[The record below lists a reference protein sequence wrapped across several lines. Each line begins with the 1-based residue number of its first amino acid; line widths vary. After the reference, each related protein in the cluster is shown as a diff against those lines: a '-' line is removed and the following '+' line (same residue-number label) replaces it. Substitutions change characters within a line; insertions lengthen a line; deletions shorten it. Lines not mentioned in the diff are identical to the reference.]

1 MPNSIDNWNIF
12 YEHPEKLTDK
22 HAQIYLEKI
31 LKLSEFP
38 QKSINNFVQNIKT
51 IVDKNSDLLDLIN
64 PNNIMVDFERKLLAP
79 SDLDD
84 TRGGL
89 PFRNPIEIYECL
101 ADEELAKQYNRFLNN
116 NEILAAEK
124 ARNKLFSK
132 VITAIRE
139 VFS

>member
-1 MPNSIDNWNIF
+1 
-12 YEHPEKLTDK
+12 
-22 HAQIYLEKI
+22 
-31 LKLSEFP
+31 
-38 QKSINNFVQNIKT
+38 
-51 IVDKNSDLLDLIN
+51 
-64 PNNIMVDFERKLLAP
+64 MVDFERKLLTP
-79 SDLDD
+79 IDLDD